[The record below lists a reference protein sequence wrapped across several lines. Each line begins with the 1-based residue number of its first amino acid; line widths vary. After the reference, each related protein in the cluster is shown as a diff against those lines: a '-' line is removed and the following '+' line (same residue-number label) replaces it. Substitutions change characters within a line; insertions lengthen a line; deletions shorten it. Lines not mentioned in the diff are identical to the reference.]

1 MKRYD
6 IIFACTVALS
16 LASCVSEEINQS
28 ASVGKLSVEVETV
41 MPMKT
46 TRAGVPTDN
55 FLISIF
61 QADGQTKFDGDNYYE
76 KTKTQLP
83 SQITLPV
90 NENGECNYV
99 LTAHSPEEFKRIM
112 DVPYFRGS
120 NTILIKKNM
129 NTEATIHC
137 RQANTSIKLTYSADF
152 LATFTSW
159 SVTVDDGNNLG
170 LEFLSSNGTDPDAK
184 YCALA
189 AGVSELVVN
198 FVGTTTDGATVRRSM
213 ALTKAESTQ
222 TYEGESDNFGGGDAV
237 VINLKPE
244 ETTSGFVT
252 IGIEANIVFEETEV
266 NVPVNVVD
274 NGEWEEEGGNG
285 EEPGPGPQPGDDNTI
300 TLTLPAPVTLSADEA
315 ATADPSSGDVVIS
328 ADKGLKSVSVKVLS
342 SSDEMMEQ
350 LAAVAGEYPGVDLVN
365 GCEVVGNQN
374 LVAFLASLSKVIT
387 VPAEGDTNYTFPVGQ
402 FYLFLGILPGE
413 HNFVMTVTDMEG
425 NQKSG
430 TVKVTITE

>member
-6 IIFACTVALS
+6 IIFACTVAFS

-76 KTKTQLP
+76 KTKAQLP

-213 ALTKAESTQ
+213 TLTKAESTQ

-237 VINLKPE
+237 VINLNPE

-300 TLTLPAPVTLSADEA
+300 TLTLPAPLTFTRGEGGTLDKSLGDTKIDATNGIKSLMVTAESNNPDMVASLEA
-315 ATADPSSGDVVIS
+315 VGAGYGLDFVTA
-328 ADKGLKSVSVKVLS
+328 
-342 SSDEMMEQ
+342 
-350 LAAVAGEYPGVDLVN
+350 GV
-365 GCEVVGNQN
+365 EVVGNN
-374 LVAFLASLSKVIT
+374 DLVSFFSGLGQTLS
-387 VPAEGDTNYTFPVGQ
+387 VPAEGDKSYQFPIGNFFVLLDVMSGTHTFH
-402 FYLFLGILPGE
+402 L
-413 HNFVMTVTDMEG
+413 TVTDMNG
-425 NQKSG
+425 KTKTGQVVI
-430 TVKVTITE
+430 TVNE

>member
-76 KTKTQLP
+76 KTKAQLP

-120 NTILIKKNM
+120 DTILIKKNM

-170 LEFLSSNGTDPDAK
+170 LEFLSSYGTDPDAK

-189 AGVSELVVN
+189 EGVSELIVN

-213 ALTKAESTQ
+213 ALTKVESTQ

-237 VINLKPE
+237 VINLNPE

-285 EEPGPGPQPGDDNTI
+285 EEPGPQPGDDNTI
-300 TLTLPAPVTLSADEA
+300 TLTLPAPVTLSKDESE
-315 ATADPSSGDVVIS
+315 TADPSSGDVVIS

-350 LAAVAGEYPGVDLVN
+350 LAAVADEYPGVDLVN
-365 GCEVVGNQN
+365 GCEV
-374 LVAFLASLSKVIT
+374 
-387 VPAEGDTNYTFPVGQ
+387 VGQ

-413 HNFVMTVTDMEG
+413 HNFVMTVIDMEG

-430 TVKVTITE
+430 SVKVTITK